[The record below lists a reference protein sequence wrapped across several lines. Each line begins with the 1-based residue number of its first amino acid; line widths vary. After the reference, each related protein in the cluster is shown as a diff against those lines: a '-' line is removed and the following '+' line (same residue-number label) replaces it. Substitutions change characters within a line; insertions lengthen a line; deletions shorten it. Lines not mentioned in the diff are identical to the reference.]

1 MAHYTRRDCQSQAVF
16 GKIGACLS
24 IYVESTIVTRSMTA
38 FARHEAQTD
47 LGTLS
52 WEIRSVNHR
61 YLEVSFRLDES
72 FRSLEMAMRKLIS
85 DTLSRGKVEV
95 TLRYKAPNQ
104 QQDALEINQALAE
117 TLVSRYHQLAGLSDT
132 AAPLDMMKVLQWPGV
147 IQTESLDQEALSA
160 LVMKSL
166 EQALADLVASR
177 EREGAALQVMIEQR
191 CDQISDIAAQVR
203 ELMPEILQNQRNK
216 LQEKVQ
222 ELAVNLEPERLEQ
235 EMVLLAQK
243 SDVAEELDRLQS
255 HVKEVEH
262 VLKRN
267 EPIGRRLDF
276 LMQELN
282 REANTLGSKSID
294 TGTTRFSV
302 DLKVLIEQMREQI
315 QNIE

>member
-1 MAHYTRRDCQSQAVF
+1 M
-16 GKIGACLS
+16 
-24 IYVESTIVTRSMTA
+24 TRSMTA
-38 FARHEAQTD
+38 FARHEAQTE

-61 YLEVSFRLDES
+61 YLEVGFRLEES
-72 FRSLEMAMRKLIS
+72 FRPLEMAMRKRIS
-85 DTLSRGKVEV
+85 DVLSRGKVEV
-95 TLRYKAPNQ
+95 ALRYKAPEQ
-104 QQDALEINQALAE
+104 QQENIDINESLAQS
-117 TLVSRYHQLAGLSDT
+117 VIARYQQLAGSAENP
-132 AAPLDMMKVLQWPGV
+132 AALDLMKVMQWPGV
-147 IQTESLDQEALSA
+147 IQTESLDQQALKDC
-160 LVMKSL
+160 VMQSL
-166 EQALADLVASR
+166 EQALADLLATR
-177 EREGAALQVMIEQR
+177 EREGEALQAMIEQR
-191 CDQISDIAAQVR
+191 CQQINEIAESVR
-203 ELMPEILQNQRNK
+203 ELMPAILENQRQK
-216 LQEKVQ
+216 LQERVADLQ
-222 ELAVNLEPERLEQ
+222 VNLEPERLEQ
-235 EMVLLAQK
+235 EMVLIAQK

-262 VLKRN
+262 VLSRD